1 MKKIIS
7 LLLCLTF
14 SLTIVSPVFA
24 DTFDVGAQEAIAI
37 DATTGKILY
46 EKNSDV
52 KKEVGGISN
61 LLTIYLVYEAIQK
74 GKLSLNDNVANSD
87 KAYQL
92 TLIE

>member
-46 EKNSDV
+46 EKTV
-52 KKEVGGISN
+52 M
-61 LLTIYLVYEAIQK
+61 
-74 GKLSLNDNVANSD
+74 
-87 KAYQL
+87 
-92 TLIE
+92 